1 MAKRRYLQAMTNTAA
16 MQTLDNM
23 MNYAYERNLQKE
35 IRDSERREEYLSLV
49 FRKFFRSLDI
59 PDNSLTTSL
68 IVIRLYD

>member
-1 MAKRRYLQAMTNTAA
+1 MILSSVDYEPETSSFGIFLIYCKARDAS
-16 MQTLDNM
+16 LD
-23 MNYAYERNLQKE
+23 R
-35 IRDSERREEYLSLV
+35 LV